1 MKYYKKFSNQI
12 EISLLSLAL
21 LAILSYLI
29 NLLGIFK
36 QNNLSD
42 IYESFTLVVDLIFV
56 FDFLI
61 KIFVYRSHYFKGPW
75 WFIDLI
81 ATLPILASLGAQFN
95 LFESLRITRT
105 VRYFYILRILRIVRL
120 TKLFKYMQ
128 FESNKDE
135 IESKQFKH
143 TIWFCSVLL
152 TGFLVLS
159 INQIHSSYPLE
170 NANIVEFYLILGLL
184 TSVIIC
190 FLIVRVQI
198 PEVTRSEIKKLLNIA
213 LPRQVASSFISN
225 PKLMHETIEMP
236 ATIIF
241 CDLNNFTSVV
251 EELDGNHEKLQSY
264 LQESLGIIC
273 EEHSKQNLIID
284 KFMGDCVMSFKGGNL
299 VNGTP
304 AEHALSVV
312 KATLNSKSVLN
323 KSKLS
328 YFNDVQIGGASTD
341 SALIG
346 AFGTEKRLSYTVLGD
361 AVNLASRLESASKKC
376 GVSNLF
382 CEKTKRLTDGNKY
395 FIWREVGYLLV
406 TGKKQVVKAFE
417 ALEKNKDNQNLIDSF
432 HHALNEYKLKNFEK
446 AKNLFEKTINL
457 VSSSDKLSEKYL
469 QNCNSLLKNGI
480 PIDWEP
486 TIVVSK

>member
-1 MKYYKKFSNQI
+1 
-12 EISLLSLAL
+12 
-21 LAILSYLI
+21 
-29 NLLGIFK
+29 
-36 QNNLSD
+36 
-42 IYESFTLVVDLIFV
+42 
-56 FDFLI
+56 
-61 KIFVYRSHYFKGPW
+61 
-75 WFIDLI
+75 
-81 ATLPILASLGAQFN
+81 
-95 LFESLRITRT
+95 
-105 VRYFYILRILRIVRL
+105 
-120 TKLFKYMQ
+120 MQ

-213 LPRQVASSFISN
+213 LPRQVASSFLSN

-417 ALEKNKDNQNLIDSF
+417 ALEKNKVNQNLIDSF

-469 QNCNSLLKNGI
+469 QNCNSLLKNGV

>member
-1 MKYYKKFSNQI
+1 MKYYKKYINQI
-12 EISLLSLAL
+12 EIFLLSLAL
-21 LAILSYLI
+21 LSILSYLI

-42 IYESFTLVVDLIFV
+42 IYENFTLVVDLIFV

-61 KIFVYRSHYFKGPW
+61 KIFVYRLHYFKGPW

-81 ATLPILASLGAQFN
+81 ATLPILASLGVHFN

-105 VRYFYILRILRIVRL
+105 IRCFYILRVLRVVRL
-120 TKLFKYMQ
+120 AKLFRYMQ

-135 IESKQFKH
+135 IESKKFKH
-143 TIWFCSVLL
+143 TIWFCSVIL
-152 TGFLVLS
+152 TAFLVLT

-170 NANIVEFYLILGLL
+170 NANILEFYLILGLL
-184 TSVIIC
+184 ISVIIC
-190 FLIVRVQI
+190 LLIVRVQI

-213 LPRQVASSFISN
+213 LPRQVASSFLSN
-225 PKLMHETIEMP
+225 PNLMDETIEMP

-241 CDLNNFTSVV
+241 CDLNDFTSVV
-251 EELDGNHEKLQSY
+251 EELDGNHEKLQGY

-273 EEHSKQNLIID
+273 EEHSKQDLIID

-304 AEHALSVV
+304 AEHASSVV
-312 KATLNSKSVLN
+312 IASLNSKSVLN

-361 AVNLASRLESASKKC
+361 AVNLASRLESASKQC

-382 CEKTKRLTDGNKY
+382 CEKTKELTDGNKY

-406 TGKKQVVKAFE
+406 TGRKQVVKVFE
-417 ALEKNKDNQNLIDSF
+417 ALEKNKDNQNLINSF
-432 HHALNEYKLKNFEK
+432 HHALSEYKLKNVKK
-446 AKNLFEKTINL
+446 AKNLFEKTSNL
-457 VSSSDKLSEKYL
+457 VQSRDKLSEKYI

-480 PIDWEP
+480 PSDWKP

>member
-1 MKYYKKFSNQI
+1 MKYYKKYSNQI
-12 EISLLSLAL
+12 EIFLLSLAL
-21 LAILSYLI
+21 LSILSYLI

-42 IYESFTLVVDLIFV
+42 IYENFTLVVDLIFV

-61 KIFVYRSHYFKGPW
+61 KIFVYRLHYFKGPW

-81 ATLPILASLGAQFN
+81 ATLPILASLGAHFN

-105 VRYFYILRILRIVRL
+105 IRCFYILRVLRVVRL
-120 TKLFKYMQ
+120 AKLFRYMQ

-135 IESKQFKH
+135 IESKKFKH
-143 TIWFCSVLL
+143 TIWFCSVIL
-152 TGFLVLS
+152 TAFLVLT

-170 NANIVEFYLILGLL
+170 NANILEFYLILGLL
-184 TSVIIC
+184 ISVII
-190 FLIVRVQI
+190 FLLIVRVQI

-213 LPRQVASSFISN
+213 LPRQVASSFLSN
-225 PKLMHETIEMP
+225 PNLMDETIEMP

-251 EELDGNHEKLQSY
+251 EELDGNHEKLQGY

-273 EEHSKQNLIID
+273 EEHSKQDLIID